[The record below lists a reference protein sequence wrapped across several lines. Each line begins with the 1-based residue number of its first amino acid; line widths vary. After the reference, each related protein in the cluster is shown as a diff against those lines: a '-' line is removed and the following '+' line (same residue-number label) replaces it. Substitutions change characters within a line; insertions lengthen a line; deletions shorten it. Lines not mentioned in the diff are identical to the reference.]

1 MELAAD
7 HDFALS
13 IQPADQG
20 AWRADLVTSDGLK
33 LPLGLFPSADA
44 AQTVANRSA
53 LMSAQVIAALQRAR
67 DRWV

>member
-13 IQPADQG
+13 IQPSGQG
-20 AWRADLVTSDGLK
+20 DWRADIVTAEGVK
-33 LPLGLFPSADA
+33 LPLGLFPTADDAHAVASRA
-44 AQTVANRSA
+44 AA
-53 LMSAQVIAALQRAR
+53 LSAQVIAALKRSR

>member
-20 AWRADLVTSDGLK
+20 DWRADLVTSEGVK
-33 LPLGLFPSADA
+33 LSLGLFPSADV
-44 AQTVANRSA
+44 AQAVANRSA
-53 LMSAQVIAALQRAR
+53 LMSAQVIAALKRSR

>member
-13 IQPADQG
+13 IQPSGQG
-20 AWRADLVTSDGLK
+20 DWRADIITSEGVK
-33 LPLGLFPSADA
+33 LPLGLFSSADE
-44 AQTVANRSA
+44 AQTVANRA
-53 LMSAQVIAALQRAR
+53 AVLSAQVIGALKRSR